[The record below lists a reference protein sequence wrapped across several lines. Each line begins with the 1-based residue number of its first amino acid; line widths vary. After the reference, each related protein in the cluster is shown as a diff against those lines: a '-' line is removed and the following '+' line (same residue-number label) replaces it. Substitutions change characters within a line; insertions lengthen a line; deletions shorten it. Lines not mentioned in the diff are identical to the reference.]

1 MNYTKKKLEDMD
13 VMDDFLMGQLA
24 SDKTFGTDF
33 CRLVISTLLQRKIGK
48 LRVSTQKV
56 ISALTPAKR
65 GIRMD
70 VEMEE
75 LGMIEGGEEP
85 AVMNI
90 YDMEPHLQR
99 DTDIPRHNRFYQ
111 AKIDSRGLRS
121 GEKDFSKLPNL
132 YVLMILN
139 VDPFG
144 KDRMIYTIRNRCEEE
159 PELEYE
165 DGLRFY
171 YFYTGGTYGGNEALK
186 AMLTYMQDSRAENAI
201 DQTTAKLH
209 DYVSRAKIS
218 PEVRD
223 AYMRW
228 EEIIYYERKEEREEA
243 VIDTMVEGIQDIL
256 EEYGDIPEHIVN
268 RLKEIRDKEILR
280 KWHKLAAKVNSIEE
294 FEKEI
299 QLVEDGSTV

>member
-1 MNYTKKKLEDMD
+1 MDYTKKKLEDMD

-24 SDKTFGTDF
+24 ADESFGTDF

-56 ISALTPAKR
+56 LAALTPSQR

-70 VEMEE
+70 VEVEE
-75 LGMIEGGEEP
+75 LGEVEGSEKP

-90 YDMEPHLQR
+90 YDMEPHLYKGM
-99 DTDIPRHNRFYQ
+99 DIPRHNRFYQ

-132 YVLMILN
+132 YVLMILSF
-139 VDPFG
+139 DPFG
-144 KDRMIYTIRNRCEEE
+144 KDRMVYTIRNQCEEE

-171 YFYTGGTYGGNEALK
+171 YFYTGGTYGGNEAIR
-186 AMLTYMQDSRAENAI
+186 AMLTYMQDSRAENVT
-201 DQTTAKLH
+201 DQATTALH
-209 DYVSRAKIS
+209 SYVSRVKLL

-223 AYMRW
+223 AYMKW
-228 EEIIYYERKEEREEA
+228 DEFIYYMKKEEREKA
-243 VIDTMVEGIQDIL
+243 VIDTMVQGIQDIL
-256 EEYGDIPEHIVN
+256 EEYGDIPEHVKS
-268 RLKEIRDKEILR
+268 RLSETDDKEILK
-280 KWHKLAAKVNSIEE
+280 KWIKLSAKVNSIEE
-294 FEKEI
+294 FEAGM
-299 QLVEDGSTV
+299 QLV